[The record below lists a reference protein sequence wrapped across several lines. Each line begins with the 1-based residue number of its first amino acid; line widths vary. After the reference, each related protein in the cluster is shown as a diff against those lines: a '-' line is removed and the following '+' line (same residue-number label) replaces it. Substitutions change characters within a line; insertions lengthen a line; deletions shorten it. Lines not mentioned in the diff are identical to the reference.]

1 MSELKR
7 RILKGRVD
15 KAIEAFDEN
24 IDSLKNWKNSFS
36 EHFFNEPIY
45 WSLQVKLALH
55 EMRSILEREGNIAK
69 EFLSPEGF
77 TAENL
82 WITYRMWEGLR
93 NGNSPT
99 RESDSMEVAYNPQKD
114 SKFFRVFSVKK
125 LDMITRFYWELG
137 RSIIVDPIELYSGLR
152 SNHQFFGERSISV
165 ASIDSNAS
173 SIVLS
178 LGLERHNHLVRHLS
192 ISVASTGSNDG
203 VEFTILEEGEFAEF
217 EEMLEYETNRELR
230 NSESDQ
236 EESSNTT
243 NSD

>member
-1 MSELKR
+1 
-7 RILKGRVD
+7 
-15 KAIEAFDEN
+15 
-24 IDSLKNWKNSFS
+24 
-36 EHFFNEPIY
+36 
-45 WSLQVKLALH
+45 
-55 EMRSILEREGNIAK
+55 MRSNLEREDYDVTTLTNLQNTLLEIQQSKLNRIGNFAK

-82 WITYRMWEGLR
+82 WNTYRMWEELR
-93 NGNSPT
+93 NGKSPT

-125 LDMITRFYWELG
+125 LDIITNFYWDLR
-137 RSIIVDPIELYSGLR
+137 RSIIVDPIELTSGLGR
-152 SNHQFFGERSISV
+152 NHQFFGQRSISV
-165 ASIDSNAS
+165 ASIDSDAS

-178 LGLERHNHLVRHLS
+178 LGLERHNHLVRHRS
-192 ISVASTGSNDG
+192 ILVASTGSNDG

-230 NSESDQ
+230 NSDSDQ